1 MWWSDDLSPLTF
13 RGMEIG
19 FMFDLLGEMD
29 LKRNERA
36 AELSSLFSGI
46 TYNTGGYLYEHMT
59 ALYRTYT
66 FLEW

>member
-1 MWWSDDLSPLTF
+1 
-13 RGMEIG
+13 MEIG

-29 LKRNERA
+29 LKRKERA